1 MGLRSVTSL
10 PGSADGHMP
19 LDSPDGPM
27 TVRVGRGVARANLT
41 ARQAKEKGL
50 LTSGTFGQ
58 PSTTSSQS
66 AALASSL
73 GSRLRQRLATAGSTL
88 FKQTW
93 KEQVT
98 PSQRMV
104 WLPVVS
110 GHRTKGSGCTLL
122 EPWST
127 PRANK
132 WGFPDAHGSHEA
144 PIAGWVSP
152 TSQDASRGGLPAR
165 PWDTGV
171 PLTQQ
176 VALLSEDDPQKRRM
190 VPTRK
195 GDKMRWE
202 TSEEYWER
210 QPPAIPDPTVAPWPT
225 PRAEERDQYNSR
237 DSYVSLGL
245 AAKKVAGWPTP
256 QSHDDRERGNT
267 MADHHS
273 FPHDLPNMATWI
285 SPQAKDWR
293 SGQGERYLTGSHAV
307 SLNDQATITIG
318 ERVTGSLVKTEGRG
332 QLNPA
337 FSLWLQGF
345 PTEWALCA
353 ARVTRSSLNAAKRLS
368 KRI

>member
-10 PGSADGHMP
+10 PGSADGVMRSG
-19 LDSPDGPM
+19 LRVGPM
-27 TVRVGRGVARANLT
+27 IGRAGRGVVRANLT

-58 PSTTSSQS
+58 RSTISSRS
-66 AALASSL
+66 VDLAFSL

-93 KEQVT
+93 KERVT
-98 PSQRMV
+98 PSGRTV

-110 GHRTKGSGCTLL
+110 GHRTRGNGCTSWPTTRETDGEKNVPSVEGSLKEIERKGSPQDLCQAAQT
-122 EPWST
+122 
-127 PRANK
+127 
-132 WGFPDAHGSHEA
+132 
-144 PIAGWVSP
+144 AGWATPSVR
-152 TSQDASRGGLPAR
+152 DHK
-165 PWDTGV
+165 DTGD
-171 PLTQQ
+171 LDKS
-176 VALLSEDDPQKRRM
+176 L
-190 VPTRK
+190 TRK
-195 GDKMRWE
+195 DGKTRND
-202 TSEEYWER
+202 TVPR
-210 QPPAIPDPTVAPWPT
+210 QAWMT
-225 PRAEERDQYNSR
+225 
-237 DSYVSLGL
+237 
-245 AAKKVAGWPTP
+245 
-256 QSHDDRERGNT
+256 
-267 MADHHS
+267 
-273 FPHDLPNMATWI
+273 TWI

-293 SGQGERYLTGSHAV
+293 SGQGERYLHGSHAV

-368 KRI
+368 KRT

>member
-10 PGSADGHMP
+10 PGSADGVMRSG
-19 LDSPDGPM
+19 LRVGPM
-27 TVRVGRGVARANLT
+27 IGRAGRGVARANLT

-58 PSTTSSQS
+58 RSIISSRS
-66 AALASSL
+66 ATLASSS

-98 PSQRMV
+98 PSGRTV

-110 GHRTKGSGCTLL
+110 GHRTKGNDCTLL

-144 PIAGWVSP
+144 PIAGWPSP
-152 TSQDASRGGLPAR
+152 MAGTPAQKGYNEAGNNDSSRR
-165 PWDTGV
+165 T
-171 PLTQQ
+171 
-176 VALLSEDDPQKRRM
+176 VAL
-190 VPTRK
+190 
-195 GDKMRWE
+195 
-202 TSEEYWER
+202 
-210 QPPAIPDPTVAPWPT
+210 
-225 PRAEERDQYNSR
+225 
-237 DSYVSLGL
+237 
-245 AAKKVAGWPTP
+245 VAGWVTPNTPSGGPNTKSTPT
-256 QSHDDRERGNT
+256 HTGG
-267 MADHHS
+267 M
-273 FPHDLPNMATWI
+273 DLEGQTNCLLGRQVWLT
-285 SPQAKDWR
+285 D
-293 SGQGERYLTGSHAV
+293 SGPTS
-307 SLNDQATITIG
+307 S
-318 ERVTGSLVKTEGRG
+318 GSLVKTEGRG

-368 KRI
+368 KRT